1 MKKSLLRYE
10 ELVNY
15 TRVLERYLV
24 VMKNTEHKG
33 KLVNY
38 NLFLACN
45 LMGIYQDLKNGCY
58 RHGKYHIFL
67 IKDPKYRIIMSENL
81 KDKIVNQ
88 MVSEYLLKPVLE
100 PRLIDSNTA
109 TRKGMGGRHA
119 FDLCKRYLVKLKRE
133 NREIYVLKFDIKK
146 YFYHIDHDVLMDKL
160 KRVFF
165 DQRILSLLRN
175 IIDSSNYSYVNQE
188 IDLVI
193 EKELKRSLSF
203 EHYEELK
210 RIPHYQYH
218 KGLAIGNVTSQILA
232 IYYLNDLDHYI
243 KEKLGC
249 KYYICYM
256 DDGIIF
262 DYEKERLKKIKGLVE
277 EFLKKERLTL
287 NKKTNIYKVRNGFTF
302 IGYRFFIKKGKLV
315 IRITNK
321 VKVRIKRKIK
331 NLSIYDQEKLMRVKA
346 SYYGYLKRASTGFL
360 QFSFKIKGKN

>member
-10 ELVNY
+10 ELVDY

-249 KYYICYM
+249 KYYIRYM
-256 DDGIIF
+256 DGAT
-262 DYEKERLKKIKGLVE
+262 V
-277 EFLKKERLTL
+277 
-287 NKKTNIYKVRNGFTF
+287 
-302 IGYRFFIKKGKLV
+302 
-315 IRITNK
+315 
-321 VKVRIKRKIK
+321 
-331 NLSIYDQEKLMRVKA
+331 
-346 SYYGYLKRASTGFL
+346 
-360 QFSFKIKGKN
+360 